1 MSLVHVG
8 IRQRRV
14 NETLASFQGLI
25 HQGKAT
31 SHVVTFWISLT
42 MPRLETET
50 VRQYDIYGSYS
61 TTLYLTVTFLLGYQA
76 FEA

>member
-8 IRQRRV
+8 IRQSKV
-14 NETLASFQGLI
+14 SETLASWLI

-31 SHVVTFWISLT
+31 SHVVTFRISLT

-50 VRQYDIYGSYS
+50 VRQYDIYGTYS